1 MNYCGIDPH
10 ANNCVVIV
18 SDDED
23 RSTPVSG
30 RLRVGRRCPFRVGK
44 RRWPA
49 SRVRPSAAIRDVDS
63 TRLAGYH
70 TRVED
75 RQSRLM
81 VERARR
87 EK

>member
-30 RLRVGRRCPFRVGK
+30 RLRVGCRCPFRVVK
-44 RRWPA
+44 RL
-49 SRVRPSAAIRDVDS
+49 SRRSFTFRSIFR
-63 TRLAGYH
+63 
-70 TRVED
+70 
-75 RQSRLM
+75 
-81 VERARR
+81 
-87 EK
+87 